1 MYKKAI
7 IVFNAMSRRSTIVG
21 KVKSITYN
29 QEKAV
34 RLFLTADLKGL
45 FLEQICFDKTTVN
58 HQE

>member
-1 MYKKAI
+1 M
-7 IVFNAMSRRSTIVG
+7 
-21 KVKSITYN
+21 KSITYN
-29 QEKAV
+29 QEKAI

>member
-1 MYKKAI
+1 
-7 IVFNAMSRRSTIVG
+7 MSRISTIVG

-45 FLEQICFDKTTVN
+45 FLEQIALIK
-58 HQE
+58 QQ